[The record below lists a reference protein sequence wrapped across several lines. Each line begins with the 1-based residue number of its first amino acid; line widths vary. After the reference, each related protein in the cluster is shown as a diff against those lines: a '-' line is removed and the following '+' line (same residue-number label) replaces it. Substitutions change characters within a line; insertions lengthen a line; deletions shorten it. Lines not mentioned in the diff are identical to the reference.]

1 MKIPIFVIN
10 FKNTLRVI
18 LSTIMILAT
27 YVLLISCNLTSPLPQ
42 VLNSSA
48 QLSPDNSLIVKVNGD
63 LDGPSHVFVEYWN
76 SDKRLRSKIV
86 ESNETRFEVDLFN
99 LKAETAYEYQ
109 VFTVSEN
116 EKLSSGPV
124 SIFETG
130 ELPETLKNAEFNVI
144 SGKPTKAI
152 TFLEFRVQ
160 EFMGLVAY
168 DQFGD
173 IVWYYEGIAGDEPYV
188 MDRKSNGNI
197 VYIAGDHSGTTA
209 TGLVEITPD
218 GKEVSRLND
227 ICTEFGPMHHEIQV
241 INDSEILYMSRIIGY
256 DGYGDNKTPQEGD
269 TIGIWNQKTGANSI
283 VWNIFD
289 FVNPSERTIPDSNAT
304 LPAVMWG
311 GCDRNNKVQDWSH
324 GNSAKM
330 YDNGD
335 ILATFKHLDQVILI
349 DKDYKNLKWRLGGPG
364 SDFTF
369 PNKFDQFYD
378 PHDATLL
385 ENGNILLLDN
395 GNGRPFEEGG
405 PYSRILELAID
416 TTTMTARKVWQYTRP
431 PLFAPCCGTSIRLAN
446 GNTVMLFGMK
456 LPDSAGGILSMDI
469 LRSGMCCGPFYI
481 FEVDSQGNMVWEVEH
496 SIKGQVAQYRV
507 FPDDSIM
514 GEIIINNT
522 PETAK

>member
-1 MKIPIFVIN
+1 MANIYSIPTNKIFLEIILFVI
-10 FKNTLRVI
+10 LL
-18 LSTIMILAT
+18 LSFITHVSCDLAG
-27 YVLLISCNLTSPLPQ
+27 PLPQ

-48 QLSPDNSLIVKVNGD
+48 QLSSDNSLIVKVNGN
-63 LDGPSHVFVEYWN
+63 LDEPSHVFVEYWN
-76 SDKRLRSKIV
+76 SEKRLRSKIV
-86 ESNETRFEVDLFN
+86 ESNETQFEIDLFN
-99 LKAETAYEYQ
+99 LKAETTYEYQ

-116 EKLSSGPV
+116 EKLSPGPV

-130 ELPETLKNAEFNVI
+130 ELPETLKNAEFNII

-173 IVWYYEGIAGDEPYV
+173 IVWYYEGIDGDEPYV

-209 TGLVEITPD
+209 TGLVEITPT
-218 GKEVSRLND
+218 GKKVSRLND

-256 DGYGDNKTPQEGD
+256 DGYADNKTPQEGD

-335 ILATFKHLDQVILI
+335 VLATFKHLDQVILI

-369 PNKFDQFYD
+369 PNQFDQFYD

-385 ENGNILLLDN
+385 KNGNILLLDN
-395 GNGRPFEEGG
+395 GNGRPLEEGG

-416 TTTMTARKVWQYTRP
+416 TTTMTASKVWEYTRP
-431 PLFAPCCGTSIRLAN
+431 SLFAPCCGTSIRLDN

-456 LPDSAGGILSMDI
+456 LPDSAGGILSMDVI
-469 LRSGMCCGPFYI
+469 RSGNCCGPFYI
-481 FEVDSQGNMVWEVEH
+481 FEVDQLGNMVWEVEH

-514 GEIIINNT
+514 GEIMINIAQT
-522 PETAK
+522 TEK